1 VQGSRSGGSLYIYNN
16 MLYIYIVSL
25 KECAVQLVN

>member
-1 VQGSRSGGSLYIYNN
+1 MCKVLEGGKSIYFIYI
-16 MLYIYIVSL
+16 YIYIVSL